1 MGITFHN
8 QLDKKSLK
16 IVQLKKHI
24 LRGNQIFKYLVS
36 SFFKERTFQI
46 YLNQFVMNE
55 IISYFSTIPSSHRS
69 LILVGG
75 ITFFW
80 IIENTFPLFQMKYH
94 KWQHAGINFFL
105 TFTTIIVNFVLAFI
119 LIKTASWTTENH
131 FGILQWLPEIPIW
144 LYTIIGLLLL
154 DLIGAYLVHFIEH
167 KVKFLWRF
175 HIIHHTDTWIDTT
188 TANRHHPGES
198 IIRFVF
204 TTLGVLVVGS
214 PMWMVFL
221 YQTLSVIATQF
232 NHANISLPNKL
243 DVFLSYFLVSPNMHK
258 VHHHYVLPYTDS
270 NYGNIFSVWDRLFGT
285 FTTLPKEELIYGVD
299 THMLPEENNQLRNL
313 LKIPF
318 QKLRSF
324 NSEKKQ

>member
-1 MGITFHN
+1 
-8 QLDKKSLK
+8 
-16 IVQLKKHI
+16 
-24 LRGNQIFKYLVS
+24 
-36 SFFKERTFQI
+36 
-46 YLNQFVMNE
+46 MNE
-55 IISYFSTIPSSHRS
+55 IIDYFSTIPSSHRS
-69 LILVGG
+69 FILVGG
-75 ITFFW
+75 ITIFW
-80 IIENTFPLFQMKYH
+80 IIENTFPLFQMQYR
-94 KWQHAGINFFL
+94 KWHHAGINIFF
-105 TFTTIIVNFVLAFI
+105 TITTIIVNFILAFI
-119 LIKTASWTTENH
+119 LIKTAGWSTENN
-131 FGILQWLPEIPIW
+131 FGILQWLPQIPIW

-154 DLIGAYLVHFIEH
+154 DLIGAYFVHFIEH

-175 HIIHHTDTWIDTT
+175 HLIHHTDTWIDTT

-204 TTLGVLVVGS
+204 TTLGVLIVGS

-243 DVFLSYFLVSPNMHK
+243 DHILSYFIVSPNMHK

-299 THMLPEENNQLRNL
+299 THMAPEEHNQLKNL
-313 LKIPF
+313 LQIPF
-318 QKLRSF
+318 KKSRSVK
-324 NSEKKQ
+324 N